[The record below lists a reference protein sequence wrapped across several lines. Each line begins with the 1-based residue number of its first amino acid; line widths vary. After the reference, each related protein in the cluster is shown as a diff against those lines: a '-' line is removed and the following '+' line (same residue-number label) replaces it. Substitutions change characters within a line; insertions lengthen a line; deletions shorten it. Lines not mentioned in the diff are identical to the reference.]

1 MSATTLAEAL
11 AAARRRLAA
20 AGIAEAAQA
29 ARLLIGGVLGLSS
42 TAFVTDGARV
52 LASSEKAEIDAALTR
67 RAAREPVHRILGRR
81 AFSRLDLALSP
92 DTLEPRPDTEILVD
106 TLVPHAR
113 RMVAGGGCRI
123 LDLGTGTGAICL
135 ALLDLVPGSTG
146 VGADLSAGALETARR
161 NADINGVAGRFET
174 VESDWFAAVTG
185 DFDIIVSNP
194 PYIVRSVVG
203 TLDEDVRLYDP
214 ILALDGGE
222 DGLDAY
228 RAIAAGAGGHLRENG
243 LVAYEIGYDQKESVT
258 AIMREKGFAR
268 LEAVRDFGGNDR
280 VLVFRL
286 AANSATAKKRLGIVK
301 EAR

>member
-1 MSATTLAEAL
+1 MSGVTLAGML
-11 AAARRRLAA
+11 AEARRRLAE
-20 AGIAEAAQA
+20 AGIAEAVQE
-29 ARLLIGGVLGLSS
+29 ARALVGGLLGLSS

-52 LASSEKAEIDAALTR
+52 LEDGEVSVIEAALAR

-81 AFSRLDLALSP
+81 AFSRLDLLLSP
-92 DTLEPRPDTEILVD
+92 ETLEPRPDTEILVD

-113 RMVAGGGCRI
+113 RMVAERGGCRI
-123 LDLGTGTGAICL
+123 LDLGAGTGAICL
-135 ALLDLVPGSTG
+135 ALLDLVPGTTG
-146 VGADLSAGALETARR
+146 VGTDLSPGALETARR

-174 VESDWFAAVTG
+174 VESDWFSAMTG
-185 DFDIIVSNP
+185 TFDIIVSNP

-203 TLDEDVRLYDP
+203 TLDEEVRLHDP

-258 AIMREKGFAR
+258 ALMRDKGFAR
-268 LEAVRDFGGNDR
+268 LEAVKDFGGNDR
-280 VLVFRL
+280 VLVFSKP
-286 AANSATAKKRLGIVK
+286 AVA
-301 EAR
+301 